1 MTSGVVELS
10 RTETSK
16 NETDSST
23 LSPRN
28 PTVIHDAESP
38 SISSPI
44 PTRRIVDTQLTQQL
58 DQEYEWAL
66 EERDVAYHA
75 RYQSVRQSACCAVTF
90 MTVFMTI
97 SVIFFVQQTE
107 DWDTKDALLFSVY
120 AMTTVG
126 YGHLHSPDTPAFQLY
141 TIFFILMGIATLT
154 ILVAQVYQCVALEA
168 SRAQSEREQP
178 LTSPLAQHHRRT
190 TMTRQSVTQLGD
202 FLHVPTHTMDQFFQI
217 IDQLQ
222 TFFKEDEVGR
232 GLSVLF
238 PFVGLI
244 GLGALVVGP
253 LEGWTIVE
261 ALYFSVVSLTTVGFG
276 DYYPT
281 QSASIW
287 FCVIWLPFSVG
298 FMSLYLTNVAA
309 FYIRLSDSNIL
320 RIEQQLRKAQILQR
334 KRHWDESRGEH
345 RHHDS
350 ADPNDTN
357 GNELDH
363 DDDDDDETDPESSG
377 GEMEGVSRK
386 STRSQDGDGFENI
399 PRHEKLRQQQRRK
412 RRHAVRRLFGTL
424 GSAKHRRER
433 ILQTVE
439 QQPLSSFSV
448 ETITPTPSDDTST
461 ASTAS
466 TTTTQEATSSMITMR
481 EVLQAVHAD
490 LAQSD
495 DGGGKAVLA
504 TSEFVKANSSDPS
517 GADTLM
523 VIQKPSFALRALVQ
537 ERLAAIIAIDVAG
550 YQDSIE
556 IQDRTLS
563 MSIQS
568 LKQTAD
574 RWKIPKRARKA
585 FRAVAFEVL
594 FFVGEFGLVTRGAEA
609 LFDLPP
615 LVFSSLF
622 APLLAAMG
630 DAPWMES
637 WLVRTQVLADV
648 DLQPSLSSPSQT
660 GRPLDMDRIRS
671 AVAVAPQTKTAR
683 LAVGVAQM
691 KL

>member
-1 MTSGVVELS
+1 MTSGIVELS
-10 RTETSK
+10 RTEKSSR
-16 NETDSST
+16 DSPQS
-23 LSPRN
+23 SPKD
-28 PTVIHDAESP
+28 PPHGESP
-38 SISSPI
+38 SIISSPL

-154 ILVAQVYQCVALEA
+154 ILVAQVYQCIALEA

-178 LTSPLAQHHRRT
+178 FTSPLAQHHRRT

-202 FLHVPTHTMDQFFQI
+202 FLHVPTHTMDRFFHI
-217 IDQLQ
+217 MDQLQ

-244 GLGALVVGP
+244 VCGALVVGP
-253 LEGWTIVE
+253 LEKWTIVE

-309 FYIRLSDSNIL
+309 FYIRLSDANIL

-334 KRHWDESRGEH
+334 KRQWDESGVES

-357 GNELDH
+357 GSELN

-399 PRHEKLRQQQRRK
+399 PRHEKSRQQQRRK

-439 QQPLSSFSV
+439 QQPLSSFSI
-448 ETITPTPSDDTST
+448 ETTTPSDDASI

-466 TTTTQEATSSMITMR
+466 STTTQEATSSMTTMR
-481 EVLQAVHAD
+481 QVLQAVHAD

-495 DGGGKAVLA
+495 DGAGNVTLA
-504 TSEFVKANSSDPS
+504 TSEFVKANASDPS

-648 DLQPSLSSPSQT
+648 DLQPSLSSLSQT

-691 KL
+691 KM

>member
-1 MTSGVVELS
+1 
-10 RTETSK
+10 
-16 NETDSST
+16 
-23 LSPRN
+23 
-28 PTVIHDAESP
+28 
-38 SISSPI
+38 
-44 PTRRIVDTQLTQQL
+44 LTQQL

-75 RYQSVRQSACCAVTF
+75 RYQSVRQSACCAITF
-90 MTVFMTI
+90 MTIFMTV
-97 SVIFFVQQTE
+97 SVVFFVQQTE

-202 FLHVPTHTMDQFFQI
+202 FLHVPTHTMDRLFQI

-309 FYIRLSDSNIL
+309 FYIRLSDANIL

-334 KRHWDESRGEH
+334 KRQWDESGGDGGSH
-345 RHHDS
+345 RHHDG
-350 ADPNDTN
+350 ADPNDTAN
-357 GNELDH
+357 DNELDQY
-363 DDDDDDETDPESSG
+363 DDDEETDPESSG
-377 GEMEGVSRK
+377 GEMEAVSRK
-386 STRSQDGDGFENI
+386 STRSQEGAGFENV

-439 QQPLSSFSV
+439 QQPLSSFSI
-448 ETITPTPSDDTST
+448 ETMTPSPSDDAST
-461 ASTAS
+461 ASTTS
-466 TTTTQEATSSMITMR
+466 TTTTQEATSSMTTMR
-481 EVLQAVHAD
+481 QVLQAVHAD

-495 DGGGKAVLA
+495 DHGGGSAVLA

-648 DLQPSLSSPSQT
+648 DLQFSLSSPSPT
-660 GRPLDMDRIRS
+660 GRPLDMDRLRS

-691 KL
+691 KM